1 MRKTLSSLLLL
12 TSSLLF
18 APPPIAAQG
27 TYQLKNAGFEEWE
40 SVSYTTKINGEE
52 PKYWNSFLTGTG
64 KFKGVAVKKSQL
76 SKSEDVRSGANG
88 KYSAKIID
96 YKVSYGVITAYANG
110 NLTTGCINMGS
121 VTASDASG
129 NYNFTDTSDDN
140 FNQKFTGL
148 PDAMSVWVKYYSSNS
163 SYRAKAST
171 ILHLNGYYQD
181 PYCNQNDIVEAVA
194 TATDENIQPND
205 TWTEL
210 TIPFVYSKTD
220 GTRPAYAL
228 VSFSTNAKPGTGTGN
243 DYLLIDD
250 LEYVYYHT
258 LKALS
263 YGGTDILED
272 GKTEYDLTDQT
283 FDESKLSYAKKAQG
297 GTVEQSF
304 VEGTDYDVVTLTV
317 KGDNYEADNTSV
329 TIYTLKFKKKSKTY
343 DENLV
348 ISVNGESTD
357 DIPAKIQVVH
367 MSNGTINFS
376 LKNFYI
382 PSESDDEG
390 SEEESA
396 PMYVGNITLTGVT
409 VAQADG
415 YETIA
420 TDQKITIEEGTEP
433 EDANWFGPY
442 LGEIPVKLSGKLT
455 DDKLYVNIDIDMQES
470 IEQIINVAV
479 GADFTNPVE
488 IGTASTVNCEAQKA
502 WVNFHRS
509 FKQGWNTLV
518 LPFATTAEELGAE
531 KVATLSS
538 GTDNTA
544 YFTVSDDG
552 AVAANVP
559 YVVYFEAAAEA
570 KINKLVR
577 LSATSDVKSV
587 TPDGSALTFVGN
599 YTAARSLY
607 DDGTSLGYG
616 LVNANGKSTI
626 RPAGSGATVPA
637 TAAYFTVG
645 ASNSGTK
652 AFSVVFEGNDV
663 TGIDG
668 HYIVNDG
675 KLTSASRGVYTL
687 QGVKVSNGSTQGL
700 PAGLYIVDG
709 KKMLVR

>member
-18 APPPIAAQG
+18 APPIAAQG

-40 SVSYTTKINGEE
+40 SVSFKKINGEE
-52 PKYWNSFLTGTG
+52 PLYWNSFLTGTG
-64 KFKGVAVKKSQL
+64 KWQGTAVKKSQL
-76 SKSEDVRSGANG
+76 SKSDDVHSGASG

-96 YKVSYGVITAYANG
+96 YDVKLGTAHLAYANG
-110 NLTTGCINMGS
+110 NLTTGCINMGN
-121 VTASDASG
+121 TKAADASG
-129 NYNFTDTSDDN
+129 NYNYTNTNDDN

-181 PYCNQNDIVEAVA
+181 PYCDQYDIVEAVA

-297 GTVEQSF
+297 GEVLTS
-304 VEGTDYDVVTLTV
+304 YDAESAVLTITV

-329 TIYTLKFKKKSKTY
+329 TTYTLKFKKPSKTY
-343 DENLV
+343 QETLV

-367 MSNGTINFS
+367 MSDGTVNFS

-382 PSESDDEG
+382 PSESEDEG

-396 PMYVGNITLTGVT
+396 PMYVGNITLTGVK

-455 DDKLYVNIDIDMQES
+455 DEKLYVNIDIDMQES

-488 IGTASTVNCEAQKA
+488 IGTAATVNCEAQKA

-538 GTDNTA
+538 GTANTA

-559 YVVYFEAAAEA
+559 YVVYFDAAAEA
-570 KINKLVR
+570 NINKLVR

-587 TPDGSALTFVGN
+587 TPDGSAITFVGN

-616 LVNANGKSTI
+616 LVNDNGKSTI

>member
-18 APPPIAAQG
+18 APPIAAQG

-64 KFKGVAVKKSQL
+64 KLKGAAVKKSQL
-76 SKSEDVRSGANG
+76 SKSEDVRSGASG
-88 KYSAKIID
+88 QYSAKIID
-96 YKVSYGVITAYANG
+96 YKVSYAVVTAYANG

-121 VTASDASG
+121 MKPADASG
-129 NYNFTDTSDDN
+129 NYNYTNTSDDN

-148 PDAMSVWVKYYSSNS
+148 PDAMSVWVKYHSSNS
-163 SYRAKAST
+163 NYRAKAST
-171 ILHLNGYYQD
+171 ILHLDGYYQD
-181 PYCNQNDIVEAVA
+181 PYCDQNGIVEAVA

-283 FDESKLSYAKKAQG
+283 FDASKLCYAKKAQG
-297 GTVEQSF
+297 GTVEQSL

-329 TIYTLKFKKKSKTY
+329 TTYTLKFKKKSKTY

-367 MSNGTINFS
+367 MSDGTVNFS

-433 EDANWFGPY
+433 EDAAWVGPY
-442 LGEIPVKLSGKLT
+442 LGEIPVKLSGKLN

-470 IEQIINVAV
+470 IGQTINVAV

-488 IGTASTVNCEAQKA
+488 IGTAETVNCEAQKA

-559 YVVYFEAAAEA
+559 YVVYFNAAAEA

-607 DDGTSLGYG
+607 DGDTSLGYG
-616 LVNANGKSTI
+616 LVSANGKSTI

>member
-18 APPPIAAQG
+18 APPIAAQG

-64 KFKGVAVKKSQL
+64 KFKGAAVKKSQL
-76 SKSEDVRSGANG
+76 SKSEDVRSGASG

-96 YKVSYGVITAYANG
+96 YDVKMLSVHLAYANG

-121 VTASDASG
+121 KTASDAKG
-129 NYNFTDTSDDN
+129 NYNFTNTSDDN

-148 PDAMSVWVKYYSSNS
+148 PDAMSVWVKYHSSNS

-181 PYCNQNDIVEAVA
+181 PYCDQNGIVEAVA

-283 FDESKLSYAKKAQG
+283 FDASKLCYAKKAQG
-297 GTVEQSF
+297 GTVEQSL

-329 TIYTLKFKKKSKTY
+329 TTYTLKFKKKSKTY

-367 MSNGTINFS
+367 MSDGTVNFS

-382 PSESDDEG
+382 PSESEDEG

-415 YETIA
+415 YETIT

-433 EDANWFGPY
+433 EDANWFGPD

-470 IEQIINVAV
+470 IGQIINVTV

-488 IGTASTVNCEAQKA
+488 IGTTATVNCEAQKA

-559 YVVYFEAAAEA
+559 YVVYFDDAAEA

-587 TPDGSALTFVGN
+587 TPDGSAITFVGN

-607 DDGTSLGYG
+607 EGGTSLGYG
-616 LVNANGKSTI
+616 LVSANGKSTI

>member
-18 APPPIAAQG
+18 APPIAAQG

-40 SVSYTTKINGEE
+40 SVSYTKKKKEITGEE

-64 KFKGVAVKKSQL
+64 SLKSTAVSKSQL

-96 YKVSYGVITAYANG
+96 YKVFVNAYANG

-121 VTASDASG
+121 ITASDAKG
-129 NYNFTDTSDDN
+129 NYNYTNTSDDN

-148 PDAMSVWVKYYSSNS
+148 PDAMSVWVKYYSSNN

-181 PYCNQNDIVEAVA
+181 PYCDQNDIVEAVA

-272 GKTEYDLTDQT
+272 GKTEYDLTGQT
-283 FDESKLSYAKKAQG
+283 FNESKLSYAKKAQG

-367 MSNGTINFS
+367 MSDGTVNFS

-390 SEEESA
+390 SEEETA

-415 YETIA
+415 YETIT
-420 TDQKITIEEGTEP
+420 TDQEITIEEGTEP

-442 LGEIPVKLSGKLT
+442 LGEIPVKLSGKLN

-470 IEQIINVAV
+470 IGQTINVAV

-488 IGTASTVNCEAQKA
+488 IGTAETVNCEAQKA

-559 YVVYFEAAAEA
+559 YVVYFDDAAEA

-607 DDGTSLGYG
+607 EGDTSLGYG
-616 LVNANGKSTI
+616 LVSANGKSTI
-626 RPAGSGATVPA
+626 RPAGLGATVPA

>member
-18 APPPIAAQG
+18 APPIAAQG

-40 SVSYTTKINGEE
+40 SVSYTKKKKEITGEE

-64 KFKGVAVKKSQL
+64 SLKSTAVSKSQL

-96 YKVSYGVITAYANG
+96 YKVFVNAYANG

-121 VTASDASG
+121 ITASDAKG
-129 NYNFTDTSDDN
+129 NYNYTNTSDDN

-181 PYCNQNDIVEAVA
+181 PYCDQNDIVEAVA

-263 YGGTDILED
+263 YGGTDILEE

-283 FDESKLSYAKKAQG
+283 FNESKLSYAKKAQG

-367 MSNGTINFS
+367 MSDGTVNFS

-390 SEEESA
+390 SEEETA

-415 YETIA
+415 YETIT
-420 TDQKITIEEGTEP
+420 TDQEITIEEGTEP

-442 LGEIPVKLSGKLT
+442 LGEIPVKLSGKLN

-470 IEQIINVAV
+470 IGQTINVAV

-488 IGTASTVNCEAQKA
+488 IGTAETVNCEAQKA

-559 YVVYFEAAAEA
+559 YVVYFDDAAEA

-607 DDGTSLGYG
+607 EGDTSLGYG
-616 LVNANGKSTI
+616 LVSANGKSTI
-626 RPAGSGATVPA
+626 RPAGLGATVPA